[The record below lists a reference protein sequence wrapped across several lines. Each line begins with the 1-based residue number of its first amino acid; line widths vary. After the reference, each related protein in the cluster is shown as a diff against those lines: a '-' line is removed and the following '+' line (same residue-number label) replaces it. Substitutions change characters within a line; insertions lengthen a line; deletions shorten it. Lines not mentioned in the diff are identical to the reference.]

1 MKCLVYTEDNQ
12 RGVGRGGAGRRM
24 DRALTEFGAGVVGSG
39 SVGYIVILRTE
50 GGHISYI
57 DIAVVDML
65 LML

>member
-1 MKCLVYTEDNQ
+1 
-12 RGVGRGGAGRRM
+12 M

-57 DIAVVDML
+57 DIFVLDIAVVDML